1 MPFIETSDRTSLFYK
16 DWGTGKPVLF
26 LHGWCLGTNMWEYQ
40 MTPQVRRSL
49 GTFEPCMKG
58 SAMVQ

>member
-26 LHGWCLGTNMWEYQ
+26 LHGVV
-40 MTPQVRRSL
+40 PRR
-49 GTFEPCMKG
+49 
-58 SAMVQ
+58 